1 MQEQFYLR
9 KKTSAKFSDIVKIT
23 DQKVSKS
30 TPIFLQFVFL
40 FPPSFRDCIRYRDAV
55 PKDSICYQSMKDFH
69 VVKSMKIERLER
81 SLKLFDKFLTIFESY
96 GDGYLNEFLYDL
108 LKRQFTGK

>member
-1 MQEQFYLR
+1 
-9 KKTSAKFSDIVKIT
+9 
-23 DQKVSKS
+23 
-30 TPIFLQFVFL
+30 
-40 FPPSFRDCIRYRDAV
+40 
-55 PKDSICYQSMKDFH
+55 MKDFH